1 MDEQANNTINQNVYC
16 KYCGMQNNANSNFCS
31 NCGNSLKELSNNN
44 IGNMPNNISNN
55 TVNNLANY
63 IPNNDSSDIAS
74 NIANYIFNNKESNT
88 SNNIANN
95 NIPDNVSNNASNI
108 SNDVV
113 NPQNNGQNNLQNNMQ
128 DFQSEEVEEKVDTTS
143 DKIGFLGAMGIIL
156 MLPYFFTSIV
166 GIVFFVVTLLVY
178 NIYPGSRK
186 FINIALK
193 CLGVL
198 VIGGIVLVLIMF
210 GACIFSFS

>member
-1 MDEQANNTINQNVYC
+1 MEEQTNNTINQNIYC
-16 KYCGMQNNANSNFCS
+16 RYCGMQNNANSNFCS
-31 NCGNSLKELSNNN
+31 NCGNSLKELNYQN
-44 IGNMPNNISNN
+44 NNISNLS
-55 TVNNLANY
+55 NNN
-63 IPNNDSSDIAS
+63 SSDTAS
-74 NIANYIFNNKESNT
+74 NIANYIFNNKGSNT

-113 NPQNNGQNNLQNNMQ
+113 NSQNNGQNNLQNNMQ
-128 DFQSEEVEEKVDTTS
+128 DFQSEEVEEKVDITS

-166 GIVFFVVTLLVY
+166 GIVILVAILLVY
-178 NIYPGSRK
+178 KFYPVSRK

-198 VIGGIVLVLIMF
+198 EIGGIVLILILF
-210 GACIFSFS
+210 GACAFMLGL